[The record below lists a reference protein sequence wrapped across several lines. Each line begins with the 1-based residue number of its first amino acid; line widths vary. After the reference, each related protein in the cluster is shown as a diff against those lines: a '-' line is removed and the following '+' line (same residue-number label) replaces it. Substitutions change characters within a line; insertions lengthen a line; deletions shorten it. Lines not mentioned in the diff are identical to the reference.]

1 MLIALQRHIVA
12 KSILFLGIFCCL
24 SVYGIWEKTHTIDL
38 EHAYNARGKP
48 SSKECF
54 DMLET
59 CFFNR
64 LLTTS
69 IFFPFVARFDG

>member
-12 KSILFLGIFCCL
+12 KSIFLGILLLICL
-24 SVYGIWEKTHTIDL
+24 WNMGKTHTIDF

-59 CFFNR
+59 CFFNS